1 MATIFMNTKNS
12 KANEPH
18 KFVLNLSQIN
28 DLKDSNKHVS
38 LKNMSIFYTWKNIKN
53 SVKTINLKW

>member
-1 MATIFMNTKNS
+1 MNTKNS
-12 KANEPH
+12 KTNEPH

>member
-1 MATIFMNTKNS
+1 MATIFMNT

-28 DLKDSNKHVS
+28 DLKDSNKHVC